1 MLDTKAAQDLAGR
14 GLLIGDRRVVA
25 PSEGHFVHHNA
36 TSTKPQFEIPMA
48 GAAEVDEAVQA
59 ARTALPAWRDMPA
72 IQRQQLMMGLADLL
86 DKHATEVGG
95 LAALE
100 TGIPISQ
107 GPSWVQF
114 TGVWTRYY
122 AGWIDKLDGQ
132 YVPVHMGQGLDYTI
146 PEPYGVIA
154 VIPPF
159 NGPIGSMGQKVAPAL
174 AAGNT
179 VVIKPPEL
187 SSLAVLRWGELA
199 LEAGFAPGVVNV
211 IPGGGV
217 AGDALVSHPGI
228 DKITFT
234 GGTETAK
241 RIMASA
247 APNLTPVTF
256 ELGGKS
262 PNIVFPDADLDIA
275 VPVSLDMSV
284 MLFSGQVCLAPT
296 RMFVHDDIYN
306 EMCERIE
313 AHVSAIAQGDP
324 ADPATTMGP
333 MVSAAHHAR
342 VLSIIERARRDGEGE
357 VLVGGGHVDG
367 EGCFIQPTVFK
378 DVNPNSPLAR
388 EEIFGPVLSMMRFS
402 DEDEVIALANDSE
415 FGLAAW
421 LQTTDL
427 STAHRVARRLDSG
440 YVNVNGFAGLAP
452 NMPFGGNKASGFGRE
467 GGKAGIDE
475 FLTTKNVYI
484 AL

>member
-1 MLDTKAAQDLAGR
+1 MLSTAGAQKLADR
-14 GLLIGDRRVVA
+14 GLLIGDGRVA
-25 PSEGHFVHHNA
+25 ATSEGRYLHHNA
-36 TSTKPQFEIPMA
+36 TTTQPQFEIPLA
-48 GAAEVDEAVQA
+48 GRLEVEQAIGAARQ
-59 ARTALPAWRDMPA
+59 ALPGWQAMPVVR
-72 IQRQQLMMGLADLL
+72 RQQIMMRLADLL
-86 DKHATEVGG
+86 DEHAAEIGD

-100 TGIPISQ
+100 TGIPVSQ
-107 GPSWVQF
+107 GPTWAQF
-114 TGVWTRYY
+114 AGVWTRYY
-122 AGWIDKLDGQ
+122 AGWMDKLDGQ
-132 YVPVHMGQGLDYTI
+132 YVPVHMGEGLDYTI
-146 PEPYGVIA
+146 PEPYGVVA

-199 LEAGFAPGVVNV
+199 LEAGFPAGVVNV
-211 IPGGGV
+211 IPGGRA

-234 GGTETAK
+234 GGTDTARK
-241 RIMASA
+241 IMAA
-247 APNLTPVTF
+247 AAANLTPATF

-262 PNIVFPDADLDIA
+262 PNIVFPDANLDIA

-296 RMFVHDDIYN
+296 RMYVHDEIYDD
-306 EMCERIE
+306 MCERIK
-313 AHVSAIAQGDP
+313 AHVAAIAQGDP

-333 MVSAAHHAR
+333 MVSSEHHAR
-342 VLSIIERARRDGEGE
+342 VMSILERAQRDHEGRILTGGRRGDR
-357 VLVGGGHVDG
+357 
-367 EGCFIQPTVFK
+367 EGCFIQPTVFT
-378 DVNPNSPLAR
+378 DVDPDSPLAR
-388 EEIFGPVLSMMRFS
+388 EEIFGPVLSMMRFT
-402 DEDEVIALANDSE
+402 DENDAIAMANDSE

-421 LQTTDL
+421 LQTSDL
-427 STAHRVARRLDSG
+427 STAHRVARRLNSG
-440 YVNVNGFAGLAP
+440 YVNINGFAGLAP
-452 NMPFGGNKASGFGRE
+452 NMPFGGNRASGFGRE

-475 FLTTKNVYI
+475 FLTIKNVYI